1 MTDAVVLPLRERG
14 QLAFPAEIAGWRR
27 RPPCDAVLPGHV
39 LCWSRSNAAP
49 SPCVHIVALTG
60 PLMRDEEVLVACC
73 LHEPADIEDAV
84 RITPI
89 RFGDSLRLG
98 KWLPTEA
105 TPDVAVA
112 LIGSA
117 CEVLLTA
124 SGLSTAAEN
133 LDNLMEVAAHGMFG
147 PAQAAAGCV
156 MKARR

>member
-1 MTDAVVLPLRERG
+1 MTDALVLPLRERG

-27 RPPCDAVLPGHV
+27 RPPSDTDLPGHV

-49 SPCVHIVALTG
+49 SPCVQIVALAG
-60 PLMRDEEVLVACC
+60 PLMRDEEVLAACC
-73 LHEPADIEDAV
+73 RHEPADIEDAV
-84 RITPI
+84 RITSI

-98 KWLPTEA
+98 KWLPTET

-124 SGLSTAAEN
+124 SGMPTAAEN
-133 LDNLMEVAAHGMFG
+133 LDNLLEVAAHGLFG
-147 PAQAAAGCV
+147 PAPATAGGA